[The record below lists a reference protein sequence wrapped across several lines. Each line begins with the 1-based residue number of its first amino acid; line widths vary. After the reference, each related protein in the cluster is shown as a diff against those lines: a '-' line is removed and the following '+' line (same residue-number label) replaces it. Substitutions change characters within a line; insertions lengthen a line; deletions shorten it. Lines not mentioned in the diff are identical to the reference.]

1 VGEGFAQPTIGDGGL
16 RKAFTHP
23 AGSADKSSV
32 RRFLPLAL
40 VALTGCLNPFRTDS
54 IVRVEGPVDARLEFT
69 PTSNEHPVVEM
80 PLDGGSCAGPKVA
93 VIDVDGILLNTNYT
107 GPYATGDN
115 PIDLFREKLDA
126 AAHSQSIVAVVLRI
140 NSPGGS
146 VTASGVMWG
155 ELTRFRQAS
164 GRPVVGCLMDHGC
177 GGAYYIATACDWIVA
192 HPTTV
197 TGGIGVILNLYNF
210 QGTLNLAKVENL
222 SVKAKDSPKID
233 LDYRI
238 GVLNEDDKEMLIGM
252 ADELH
257 AQFKRVVRTRRPKV
271 KDDATTF
278 DGRVFLARQAKDRDL
293 IDAVGHLPDALAAA
307 KELAGAPA
315 AGAVMLHRRNDV
327 ARTPYATTPNVPIQA
342 SLLGVSVPAG
352 DRNRLPTFLYLW
364 QPDPSMERLS
374 GK

>member
-1 VGEGFAQPTIGDGGL
+1 M
-16 RKAFTHP
+16 
-23 AGSADKSSV
+23 
-32 RRFLPLAL
+32 RRFLPIAL
-40 VALTGCLNPFRTDS
+40 VALAGCLHPFRTDDT
-54 IVRVEGPVDARLEFT
+54 VRVDGPVDARLEFT
-69 PTSNEHPVVEM
+69 PNSNERPVVEM
-80 PLDGGSCAGPKVA
+80 PLDGSPCSAQKVA
-93 VIDVDGILLNTNYT
+93 VIDVDGLILNTNFV

-115 PIDLFREKLDA
+115 PIDIFREKLDA
-126 AAHSQSIVAVVLRI
+126 AKSPSIVAVVLRI

-146 VTASGVMWG
+146 VTATEIMWS
-155 ELTRFRQAS
+155 ELMHFRQET
-164 GRPVVGCLMDHGC
+164 GKPVVACLMDHGC
-177 GGAYYIATACDWIVA
+177 GGAYYLATACDVIYA

-257 AQFKRVVRTRRPKV
+257 GQFKQVVRSRRPKV
-271 KDDATTF
+271 KDDASTF
-278 DGRVFLARQAKDRDL
+278 DGRVFLAKQAKDRGL
-293 IDAVGHLPDALAAA
+293 IDAVGHLPDALATA
-307 KELAGAPA
+307 KQLAGCPK
-315 AGAVMLHRRNDV
+315 AGVAILHRRDDV
-327 ARTPYATTPNVPIQA
+327 ARTPYATTPNVPLQA
-342 SLLGVSVPAG
+342 TLLGISVPAG

-364 QPDPSMERLS
+364 QPDPSLERLS

>member
-1 VGEGFAQPTIGDGGL
+1 V
-16 RKAFTHP
+16 RSAFI
-23 AGSADKSSV
+23 
-32 RRFLPLAL
+32 PLVAAL
-40 VALTGCLNPFRTDS
+40 VAAGCTLPIQTQSALRVDTPVNVELLLNH
-54 IVRVEGPVDARLEFT
+54 
-69 PTSNEHPVVEM
+69 NERPVVAM
-80 PLDGGSCAGPKVA
+80 PLDGHCDQGPAIA
-93 VIDVDGILLNTNYT
+93 VIDVDGLLLNTNLT
-107 GPYATGDN
+107 GPYSTGDN

-126 AAHSQSIVAVVLRI
+126 ARSPSIVAVVLRI

-146 VTASGVMWG
+146 VTASEIMWN
-155 ELTRFRQAS
+155 ELTRFKEATHK
-164 GRPVVGCLMDHGC
+164 PVVGCLMDFGC
-177 GGAYYIATACDWIVA
+177 GGAYYLATACDVIVA

-252 ADELH
+252 ADDLH
-257 AQFKRVVRTRRPKV
+257 RQFKQVVKARRPKA
-271 KDDATTF
+271 KDEAATF
-278 DGRVFLARQAKDRDL
+278 DGRVFLAKQALERGL
-293 IDAVGHLPDALAAA
+293 IDVVGHLPDALHAARQM
-307 KELAGAPA
+307 AGCPA
-315 AGAVMLHRRNDV
+315 AGAVILHRRDDV
-327 ARTPYATTPNVPIQA
+327 ARTPYATTPNVPLQA

-364 QPDPSMERLS
+364 QPDPSLERLS

>member
-1 VGEGFAQPTIGDGGL
+1 MRLTFLLLTVFL
-16 RKAFTHP
+16 
-23 AGSADKSSV
+23 AGCGHAIPV
-32 RRFLPLAL
+32 RLGTTEPLG
-40 VALTGCLNPFRTDS
+40 VELTPNN
-54 IVRVEGPVDARLEFT
+54 
-69 PTSNEHPVVEM
+69 NERAVVEM
-80 PLDGGSCAGPKVA
+80 PLEGGDDKCNDKGPKVA
-93 VIDVDGILLNTNYT
+93 IIDVDGILLNTTYT

-115 PIDLFREKLDA
+115 PIDIFREKLDA
-126 AAHSQSIVAVVLRI
+126 ARAPDISAVVVRI

-146 VTASGVMWG
+146 VTASEIMWS
-155 ELTRFRQAS
+155 ELMRFKQET
-164 GRPVVGCLMDHGC
+164 GKPVIACLLDLTC
-177 GGAYYIATACDWIVA
+177 GGAYYLATACDQIVA

-197 TGGIGVILNLYNF
+197 VGGIGVVLNLYNF

-222 SVKAKDSPKID
+222 SIKSKESPKID

-257 AQFKRVVRTRRPKV
+257 DQFKKVVRSRRPAV
-271 KDDATTF
+271 KDAAETF
-278 DGRVFLARQAKDRDL
+278 DGRVFLPKQAKERGLVDD
-293 IDAVGHLPDALAAA
+293 VGHLPDVIALARS
-307 KELAGAPA
+307 LGGCNQAG
-315 AGAVMLHRRNDV
+315 VVILHRRNDV
-327 ARTPYATTPNVPIQA
+327 ARTPYATTPNTPLQA

>member
-1 VGEGFAQPTIGDGGL
+1 V
-16 RKAFTHP
+16 RSAFI
-23 AGSADKSSV
+23 
-32 RRFLPLAL
+32 PLVAAL
-40 VALTGCLNPFRTDS
+40 VAAGCTLPIQTQSALRVDTPVNVELLLNH
-54 IVRVEGPVDARLEFT
+54 
-69 PTSNEHPVVEM
+69 NERPVVAM
-80 PLDGGSCAGPKVA
+80 PLDGHCDQGPAIA
-93 VIDVDGILLNTNYT
+93 VIDVDGLLLNTNLT
-107 GPYATGDN
+107 GPYSTGDN

-126 AAHSQSIVAVVLRI
+126 ARLPSIVAVVLRI

-146 VTASGVMWG
+146 VTASEIMWN
-155 ELTRFRQAS
+155 ELTRFKEATHK
-164 GRPVVGCLMDHGC
+164 PVVGCLMDFGC
-177 GGAYYIATACDWIVA
+177 GGAYYLATACDVIVA

-252 ADELH
+252 ADDLH
-257 AQFKRVVRTRRPKV
+257 VQFKQVVRARRPKV
-271 KDDATTF
+271 KDEASTF
-278 DGRVFLARQAKDRDL
+278 DGRVFLAKQALERGL
-293 IDAVGHLPDALAAA
+293 IDVVGHLPDALHAARQM
-307 KELAGAPA
+307 AGCPA
-315 AGAVMLHRRNDV
+315 AGAVILHRRDDV
-327 ARTPYATTPNVPIQA
+327 ARTPYATTPNVPLQA

-364 QPDPSMERLS
+364 QPDPSLERLS

>member
-1 VGEGFAQPTIGDGGL
+1 
-16 RKAFTHP
+16 
-23 AGSADKSSV
+23 V
-32 RRFLPLAL
+32 RHFLPLAL
-40 VALTGCLNPFRTDS
+40 LALTGCLNPFRTDS
-54 IVRVEGPVDARLEFT
+54 IVRVDGPVDARLGARLEIT
-69 PTSNEHPVVEM
+69 PNSNEHPVVEM
-80 PLDGGSCAGPKVA
+80 PLDSNPCTGPTVA

-126 AAHSQSIVAVVLRI
+126 AARSPSIVAVVLRI

-146 VTASGVMWG
+146 VTASEVMWS
-155 ELTRFRQAS
+155 ELVRFRQAS
-164 GRPVVGCLMDHGC
+164 GKPVVGCLMDHGC
-177 GGAYYIATACDWIVA
+177 GGAYYLATGCDWIVA

-278 DGRVFLARQAKDRDL
+278 DGRVFLARQAKDRGL

-307 KELAGAPA
+307 KELAGSPA

-327 ARTPYATTPNVPIQA
+327 ARTAYATTPNVPLQA